1 MIECSLLSR
10 DLWNPQELATAG
22 QRFLLLYV
30 SLSDSDPEGMFWRF
44 KPKHHL
50 FHRSY
55 VSLMSAALL
64 RIGWRYGWDSSC
76 YFEKKGW
83 RTLFAIWCF
92 LFFPWLILIRFD
104 ATDQSHLRKIQL
116 LQLPEIH
123 CTNSCLNTNF
133 QSGLLHEEEKRN
145 SCEEDTSTQLFF
157 VHLFAHDLRPRRC
170 LLHLDWFKYMK
181 IKISW
186 EKDFYKEMRKES
198 LLRG

>member
-1 MIECSLLSR
+1 L
-10 DLWNPQELATAG
+10 PFG
-22 QRFLLLYV
+22 VF
-30 SLSDSDPEGMFWRF
+30 F
-44 KPKHHL
+44 
-50 FHRSY
+50 
-55 VSLMSAALL
+55 
-64 RIGWRYGWDSSC
+64 
-76 YFEKKGW
+76 
-83 RTLFAIWCF
+83 
-92 LFFPWLILIRFD
+92 FFPWLILIRFD

-181 IKISW
+181 IKFPERKISTKRW
-186 EKDFYKEMRKES
+186 GKKASSEDSFCK
-198 LLRG
+198 